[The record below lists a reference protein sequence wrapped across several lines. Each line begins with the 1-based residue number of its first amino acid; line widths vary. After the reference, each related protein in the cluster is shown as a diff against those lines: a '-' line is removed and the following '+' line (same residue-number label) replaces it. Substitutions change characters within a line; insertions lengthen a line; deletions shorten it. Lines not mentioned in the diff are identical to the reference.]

1 MSASLFG
8 ALFDS
13 ESLTTVT
20 IGNFLICIGVAI
32 LVGLFQAWAF
42 SYKSHSSKSFL
53 MTLAILPT
61 VVAVVIMLVNGN
73 VGTGIA
79 VAGAFSLVRFR
90 SAPGSAKEI
99 GAIFVAMAT
108 GLMIG
113 MTYYIYAILFIL
125 IISALTFLYTKSS
138 FGEQSDISE
147 KVMVVTIPE
156 DLNYTEVFDDLLA
169 KYTKYNTLVKIKT
182 TNMGSLFKLT
192 YHIQLKDTK
201 LEKEF
206 IDELRTRN
214 GNLEIMMTSVQVLD
228 QEL

>member
-1 MSASLFG
+1 MSVSLFG
-8 ALFDS
+8 GLFDS
-13 ESLTTVT
+13 ESLTSVS
-20 IGNFLICIGVAI
+20 IANFLICIVVAI
-32 LVGLFQAWAF
+32 FVGLFQAWVF

-53 MTLAILPT
+53 MTLALLPT

-113 MTYYIYAILFIL
+113 MSYFIYAIIFIL
-125 IISALTFLYTKSS
+125 IISALTFIYTKSS
-138 FGEQSDISE
+138 FGEQGDLTE
-147 KVMVVTIPE
+147 KVMVITIPE
-156 DLNYTEVFDDLLA
+156 DLNYTTVFEDLLT
-169 KYTKYNTLVKIKT
+169 KYTKFNTLVKIKT

-192 YHIQLKDTK
+192 YHIQLKDAK
-201 LEKEF
+201 KEKEF

-214 GNLEIMMTSVQVLD
+214 GNLEIMMTTVQVLE